1 MTNNQHVLTIDNL
14 HAYFYSRS
22 KQAFI
27 RSVDGVSFGI
37 HQGQTLGV
45 VGESGSGKSVTALS
59 VMGLIQGSPGIISGA
74 IRFQTPDGPLNL
86 LRSLDRHVE
95 IKRHRGRIMTV
106 IKDARPWEK
115 RHQRRM
121 KGIRGS
127 QMAMIFQDP
136 RSAMNPF
143 NTIGRQI
150 TETILRNTD
159 ISSRKEARKKTL
171 DWLDQVHIDSPRIR
185 YHNNPYGLSGGM
197 CQRAMIAMALAA
209 EPALLIA
216 DEPTTGLDA
225 TIQSRIVELM
235 GQIKSRLGLT
245 TLLISHDID
254 VIRQLSDRVAVM
266 YGGTVL
272 ENGPVRSVLD
282 PDAEPK
288 HPYTAALL
296 SSIPNRALIE
306 EKGYLKTIEGDV
318 LDTIN
323 TPKGC
328 RFYPRCNQYHGMIAA
343 ACVNEEPPLIP
354 VSSGHSVRCWLF
366 KPDERKLNA

>member
-1 MTNNQHVLTIDNL
+1 MDNQRILTIENL
-14 HAYFYSRS
+14 HAYFYARS

-27 RSVDGVSFGI
+27 RSVDNVSFEI
-37 HQGQTLGV
+37 HQGQTLGM

-59 VMGLIQGSPGIISGA
+59 VMGLVQGSPGVISGA
-74 IRFQTPDGPLNL
+74 IRFHTPDGPLNL
-86 LRSLDRHVE
+86 LHGIDRHVQL
-95 IKRHRGRIMTV
+95 KRHNGRIMTV
-106 IKDARPWEK
+106 IKAARPWEK
-115 RHQRRM
+115 RLQRRM

-127 QMAMIFQDP
+127 QLAMIFQDP

-143 NTIGRQI
+143 STIGRQI
-150 TETILRNTD
+150 TETILRNTA
-159 ISSRKEARKKTL
+159 ISSRKEARDKTL
-171 DWLDQVHIDSPRIR
+171 AWLEQVRIDAPKIR
-185 YHNNPYGLSGGM
+185 YHNNPHGLSGGM

-209 EPALLIA
+209 EPTLLIA

-225 TIQSRIVELM
+225 TIQSRIVALM

-272 ENGPVRSVLD
+272 ENGPVDAVLD
-282 PDAEPK
+282 PAAAPK

-296 SSIPNRALIE
+296 ASVPDRRLIKK
-306 EKGYLKTIEGDV
+306 KGVLKAIKGDV

-328 RFYPRCNQYHGMIAA
+328 RFYPRCRQYHGKIVA
-343 ACVNEEPPLIP
+343 ACVNQEPPLSP
-354 VSSGHSVRCWLF
+354 VAQGHAVRCWLF
-366 KPDERKLNA
+366 EPINSG

>member
-1 MTNNQHVLTIDNL
+1 MGHQRVLTIENL
-14 HAYFYSRS
+14 YAYFYARS

-27 RSVDGVSFGI
+27 RSVDGVSLEIG
-37 HQGQTLGV
+37 QGQTLGV

-59 VMGLIQGSPGIISGA
+59 VMGLVQGSPGIISGA
-74 IRFQTPDGPLNL
+74 IRFLTPEGPLNL
-86 LRSLDRHVE
+86 LRGLDRHVRL
-95 IKRHRGRIMTV
+95 KRRNGRIMTV
-106 IKDARPWEK
+106 VKEARPWEK
-115 RHQRRM
+115 RLQRRM

-127 QMAMIFQDP
+127 RMAMIFQDP

-143 NTIGRQI
+143 STIGRQI
-150 TETILRNTD
+150 TETILRNTA
-159 ISSRKEARKKTL
+159 ISSRKEARDKTL
-171 DWLDQVHIDSPRIR
+171 EWLSQVRIDTPKIR
-185 YHNNPYGLSGGM
+185 YHNNPHGLSGGM

-209 EPALLIA
+209 EPSLLIA

-235 GQIKSRLGLT
+235 GQIKSQLGLT

-254 VIRQLSDRVAVM
+254 VIRQLSDRVVVM

-272 ENGPVRSVLD
+272 ENGPVDDVLD
-282 PDAEPK
+282 PAAGPK

-296 SSIPNRALIE
+296 SSVPNRRLIK
-306 EKGYLKTIEGDV
+306 EKGFLKAIKGDV

-328 RFYPRCNQYHGMIAA
+328 RFYPRCSQYHGKIAS
-343 ACVNEEPPLIP
+343 ACVNQEPPLIE
-354 VSSGHSVRCWLF
+354 VASGHAVRCWLF
-366 KPDERKLNA
+366 ERHAQPMAP

>member
-1 MTNNQHVLTIDNL
+1 MEQPRVLTIENL
-14 HAYFYSRS
+14 HAYFYARS

-27 RSVDGVSFGI
+27 RSVDDVSLEI
-37 HQGQTLGV
+37 DQGQTLGV

-59 VMGLIQGSPGIISGA
+59 VMGLVQDSPGVIKGA
-74 IRFQTPDGPLNL
+74 IRFLTPDGPLNL
-86 LRSLDRHVE
+86 LHGLDRHVQ
-95 IKRHRGRIMTV
+95 IQHHHGRIMTV
-106 IKDARPWEK
+106 IKDSRPWEK
-115 RHQRRM
+115 RLQSRM

-136 RSAMNPF
+136 RSALNPF
-143 NTIGRQI
+143 STIGRQI
-150 TETILRNTD
+150 TETILRNTA
-159 ISSRKEARKKTL
+159 ISSRTEARDKTL
-171 DWLDQVHIDSPRIR
+171 DWLEQVHIDAPKIR

-209 EPALLIA
+209 EPTLLIA

-235 GQIKSRLGLT
+235 GQIKTRLGLT

-254 VIRQLSDRVAVM
+254 VIRQLSDRVTVM
-266 YGGTVL
+266 YGGTAL
-272 ENGPVRSVLD
+272 ENGPVNVVLD
-282 PDAEPK
+282 PAAEPK

-296 SSIPNRALIE
+296 ASVPTRRLIE
-306 EKGYLKTIEGDV
+306 EKGYLRAIKGDV

-328 RFYPRCNQYHGMIAA
+328 RFYPRCSQTHGKIVSE
-343 ACVNEEPPLIP
+343 CVNQEPPLSQVAP
-354 VSSGHSVRCWLF
+354 GHAVRCWLF
-366 KPDERKLNA
+366 EPHEGQMPH

>member
-1 MTNNQHVLTIDNL
+1 MSDQSVLSIDDL
-14 HAYFYSRS
+14 HAYFYARS

-27 RSVDGVSFGI
+27 RSVDGVSLNI
-37 HQGQTLGV
+37 RQGKTLGV

-59 VMGLIQGSPGIISGA
+59 VMGLIQGSPGIIHGT
-74 IRFQTPDGPLNL
+74 IQFLTPDGPLNL
-86 LRSLDRHVE
+86 LRGLDRYVE
-95 IKRHRGRIMTV
+95 LKRRHGRIMTV
-106 IKDARPWEK
+106 AKDARPWDK
-115 RHQRRM
+115 RLQRRM

-143 NTIGRQI
+143 SAIGRQI
-150 TETILRNTD
+150 TEAILRNTA
-159 ISSRKEARKKTL
+159 ISSRKEAREKTL
-171 DWLDQVHIDSPRIR
+171 DWLEQVRIDAPDIR
-185 YHNNPYGLSGGM
+185 YHNNPHGLSGGM

-209 EPALLIA
+209 EPTLLIA

-225 TIQSRIVELM
+225 TIQSRIVDLM
-235 GQIKSRLGLT
+235 GQIKGQLGLT

-254 VIRQLSDRVAVM
+254 VIRQLSDHVAVM

-272 ENGPVRSVLD
+272 ENGPVQTVLD
-282 PDAEPK
+282 PGSEPK

-296 SSIPNRALIE
+296 SSMPDQRLIKH
-306 EKGYLKTIEGDV
+306 KGMLKAIEGDV

-328 RFYPRCNQYHGMIAA
+328 RFYPRCNRYHAKIET
-343 ACVNEEPPLIP
+343 ACINEEPPLDRIAA
-354 VSSGHSVRCWLF
+354 GHAIRCWLF
-366 KPDERKLNA
+366 DPQ